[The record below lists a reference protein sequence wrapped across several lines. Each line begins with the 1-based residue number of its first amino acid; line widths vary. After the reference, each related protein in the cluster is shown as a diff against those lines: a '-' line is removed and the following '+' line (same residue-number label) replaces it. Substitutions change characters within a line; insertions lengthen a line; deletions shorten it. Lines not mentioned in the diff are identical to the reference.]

1 MDQIR
6 KDITEAAADRLK
18 EMLKD
23 VDDDGTTTEEALRML
38 DESIELGSKIC
49 EATTPTKLA
58 EEKS

>member
-6 KDITEAAADRLK
+6 KDVTEAAAARLK

-38 DESIELGSKIC
+38 DEAIELGTKIC
-49 EATTPTKLA
+49 EATTPTNSI
-58 EEKS
+58 EE

>member
-6 KDITEAAADRLK
+6 KDITEAAAARLK

-38 DESIELGSKIC
+38 DEAIELGAKIC
-49 EATTPTKLA
+49 EATTPTNSI
-58 EEKS
+58 EE